1 MANPDNS
8 HIAQSSKAEID
19 LKGHKTLL
27 DHSTSTQKSEMEL
40 VASAKHTLTTQAQA
54 LERLAQRINSQFSAA
69 INLILATEGRTIIC
83 GMGKSGLIGA
93 KIAATFASTGTPSFF
108 LHPGEAFHGDL
119 GMIEPQDTLILI
131 SYSGETEELLRLLPS
146 LHSFGNTCIAM
157 VGNLESTLAKNCDTV
172 LDISVDREVC
182 PNNLAPTTSTTMT
195 TAMGDALAVA
205 LMECRN
211 FQPQDFARFHP
222 GGSLGRKLITR
233 VKDLMHKDNL
243 PECQPTTQLKDAI
256 GIMTAG
262 RMGMVL
268 VKEHGKLIGIFTDGD
283 LRRAILGN
291 TPNMMEQSM
300 SELMT
305 AKPKTIHEDTL
316 IVEAEEQML
325 QDKITL
331 LVVVN
336 QTDEVVGLL
345 EIFDR

>member
-1 MANPDNS
+1 MAAGSRLPQTGNNLAADNS
-8 HIAQSSKAEID
+8 ASD
-19 LKGHKTLL
+19 C
-27 DHSTSTQKSEMEL
+27 TSTVEL
-40 VASAKHTLTTQAQA
+40 IASAKQTLQTQAQA
-54 LERLAQRINSQFSAA
+54 LERLAGRVNGEFANA
-69 INLILATEGRTIIC
+69 VNLILATKGRTIIC

-93 KIAATFASTGTPSFF
+93 KIAATFASTGTSSFF

-119 GMIEPQDTLILI
+119 GMIEPEDTLILI

-146 LHSFGNTCIAM
+146 LQDFGNSCIAM
-157 VGNLESTLAKNCDTV
+157 VGNTESTLAKHCDTV

-243 PECQPTTQLKDAI
+243 PECLPSTSLKEAI

-268 VKEHGKLIGIFTDGD
+268 VKEQGKLVGIFTDGD
-283 LRRAILGN
+283 LRRAILSN
-291 TPNMMEQSM
+291 NPNMMDEVM
-300 SELMT
+300 ANLMT
-305 AKPKTIHEDTL
+305 LSPKTIHENTL

-336 QTDEVVGLL
+336 QQEDVVGLL